1 MIERL
6 DHRPMLTALLALSTT
21 VLAVVVVTLATLLI
35 TAPPAATPSR
45 VSDGGNAGAAAPAN
59 MPSGVHDQ
67 ATERHRGIVGND
79 QAGERHHKI
88 VGDYL
93 PADSPLRDK

>member
-1 MIERL
+1 MLARF

-21 VLAVVVVTLATLLI
+21 VLAVVVITLATLLY
-35 TAPPAATPSR
+35 TAPQAATPSR

-67 ATERHRGIVGND
+67 ATERHRGIVEDD
-79 QAGERHHKI
+79 QRPGVHYPNYH
-88 VGDYL
+88 
-93 PADSPLRDK
+93 P